1 MMPVH
6 GSETRQ
12 EGVGTMKLLIRWA
25 VVAASL
31 VVAAMLVPGIS
42 IQGNRAWLAVAVM
55 AAILGL
61 VNAFVRPILQFL
73 SCGCIVATLG
83 LFLFVVNALT
93 LWLSSWMAVNWFGVD
108 FVVDGFWPALFGSI
122 VVSIVSFLLN
132 MLLVDR
138 KEG

>member
-93 LWLSSWMAVNWFGVD
+93 LWLSSWMAVNWFGVN